1 MGWSD
6 LDWSK
11 PNVLDYRYTSQI
23 HEAIMERAHVS
34 RTAISK
40 HYPPDAYSPPN
51 LHFMKWIRSSIEKL
65 CVNFYAISG
74 EVHKWTIQELYSVPE
89 RNLAF
94 TPDNQDFFMLWNSWM
109 IKAKNCLDVL
119 MYTMPYREPEGN
131 NLYASTGW
139 PPYEED
145 GVKYNY
151 FTTSEDVVN
160 AALIESVI
168 STPVSY
174 GVHET
179 EWGFRGENRQW
190 LGSSDI
196 AYQAH
201 FNVTSDIV
209 VHNDFA
215 FTCILFVCASKLH
228 YAEFDLCGSDWTK
241 TGTFLSSLN
250 AGDSATIESVTPSDR
265 VPDVVPVL
273 TPPLGEIETEN
284 RGFALNTLFY
294 WGCEG
299 GFKYYEDE
307 EEE

>member
-34 RTAISK
+34 RTAISN
-40 HYPPDAYSPPN
+40 HYPPDAYSPPD
-51 LHFMKWIRSSIEKL
+51 LYFMKWIRSSIEKL
-65 CVNFYAISG
+65 CVNFYITEG
-74 EVHKWTIQELYSVPE
+74 EIRKWTLRELYLDPM

-94 TPDNQDFFMLWNSWM
+94 TPDNQDFLMLWNNWLVN
-109 IKAKNCLDVL
+109 AKNCLNVL
-119 MYTMPYREPEGN
+119 MYSEPYRRPEGN
-131 NLYASTGW
+131 KLYASSGW
-139 PPYEED
+139 PYEED

-151 FTTSEDVVN
+151 FTTSEDAVN
-160 AALIESVI
+160 AALIESVT
-168 STPVSY
+168 STPGSY
-174 GVHET
+174 GVT
-179 EWGFRGENRQW
+179 DWGFRGGRW
-190 LGSSDI
+190 LGLSDI
-196 AYQAH
+196 AYQAW
-201 FNVTSDIV
+201 FNIVRDIV

-215 FTCILFVCASKLH
+215 LACIPFVYASEIRDT
-228 YAEFDLCGSDWTK
+228 EFDLCGSDWTK
-241 TGTFLSSLN
+241 AGTFLSSLN
-250 AGDSATIESVTPSDR
+250 AGNSVTIESVTPSER
-265 VPDVVPVL
+265 VPDIMPVL
-273 TPPLGEIETEN
+273 TPPSGENETEY